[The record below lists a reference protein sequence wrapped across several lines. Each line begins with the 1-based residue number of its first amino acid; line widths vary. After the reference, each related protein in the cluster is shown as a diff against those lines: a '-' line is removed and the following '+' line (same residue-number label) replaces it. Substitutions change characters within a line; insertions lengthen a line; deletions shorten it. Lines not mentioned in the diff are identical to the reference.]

1 MCEFSSKL
9 IAWIDGELPDDQ
21 MFAINRHLTQCS
33 ECRQQAAAFRE
44 VSHAF
49 LACSRTVPQQRAGA
63 WRAAVLVP
71 AAIAAAGVLAAL
83 LMLPRH
89 AQEASRHPSI
99 TGVAAAPAVPL
110 DKLLAMAPLHSV
122 PARMVATRPRRV
134 KRAPRL
140 SEWMPAEPTIQ
151 ILIPGDALFP
161 PGALP
166 EGVDLVAN
174 LRFAAEGSPASLAL
188 RP

>member
-9 IAWIDGELPDDQ
+9 VVWIDGELPDDQ
-21 MFAINRHLTQCS
+21 MSAIDGHVAQCS
-33 ECRQQAAAFRE
+33 ECRAQAAMFRG

-49 LACSRTVPQQRAGA
+49 AVCTRAQVVPPGRA
-63 WRAAVLVP
+63 WRPAVLVP
-71 AAIAAAGVLAAL
+71 AALAASVVLAAL
-83 LMLPRH
+83 LMLPRYAH
-89 AQEASRHPSI
+89 EPKFQR
-99 TGVAAAPAVPL
+99 TAAPVPAVATVPP
-110 DKLLAMAPLHSV
+110 DKLVAMVPRTV
-122 PARMVATRPRRV
+122 PARMVASRPHRA
-134 KRAPRL
+134 KRPARP

-151 ILIPGDALFP
+151 ILIPGDALYP

>member
-9 IAWIDGELPDDQ
+9 IAWMDAELPDDQ
-21 MFAINRHLTQCS
+21 MSAVNLHLAQCS
-33 ECRQQAAAFRE
+33 ECRAQAATFRE

-49 LACSRTVPQQRAGA
+49 AVCMRAQTVPPARA
-63 WRAAVLVP
+63 WRPAVMVP
-71 AAIAAAGVLAAL
+71 AAIAAAVVLAAL

-89 AQEASRHPSI
+89 AHETKFERTAARVPAVAPVPSDKLVAMVPRPVPTRMLASRPHRAKS
-99 TGVAAAPAVPL
+99 
-110 DKLLAMAPLHSV
+110 LA
-122 PARMVATRPRRV
+122 RP
-134 KRAPRL
+134 

-151 ILIPGDALFP
+151 ILIPGDALYP

-166 EGVDLVAN
+166 DGVDLVAS